1 MSTLVTLDLS
11 SGIEIAVQTNDVK
24 SMPNMA
30 AALSFDSKQ
39 GNHTFWMR
47 RKELEQL
54 GEKIAEALEPE
65 EYDTVLEKYRE
76 GNGRTI

>member
-1 MSTLVTLDLS
+1 MSTLATLNLS
-11 SGIEIAVQTNDVK
+11 CGVEVAIQTNDIS

-47 RKELEQL
+47 RHELEL
-54 GEKIAEALEPE
+54 LAEKITEALSE
-65 EYDTVLEKYRE
+65 
-76 GNGRTI
+76 